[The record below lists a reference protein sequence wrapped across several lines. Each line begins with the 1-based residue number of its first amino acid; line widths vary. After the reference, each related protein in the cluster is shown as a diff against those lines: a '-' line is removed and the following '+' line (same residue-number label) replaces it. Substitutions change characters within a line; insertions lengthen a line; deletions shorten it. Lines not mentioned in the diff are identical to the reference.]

1 MSGWWVGG
9 GWAGSN
15 KLCLF
20 IFLFYFLLIKVR
32 QPDISGRFSARF
44 YKVGNFLEL
53 LFAFLHAKP
62 PSEKGSAHKWSKMFP
77 FKVDHF

>member
-44 YKVGNFLEL
+44 NKVGNFLEL
-53 LFAFLHAKP
+53 LFASCMPSPALKRGLLTNEAKCFLLK
-62 PSEKGSAHKWSKMFP
+62 
-77 FKVDHF
+77 